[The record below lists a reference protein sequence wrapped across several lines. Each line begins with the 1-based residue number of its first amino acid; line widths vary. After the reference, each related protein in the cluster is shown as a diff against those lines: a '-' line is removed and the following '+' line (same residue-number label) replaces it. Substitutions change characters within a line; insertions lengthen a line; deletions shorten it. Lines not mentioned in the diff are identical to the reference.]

1 MSKKNIILL
10 VFAIVFLILAIIFF
24 VISGNIEFSN
34 NSYLNS
40 STIKNTLSN
49 TTSNTLGNNLTNTN
63 ILNVTTNTLNETDYQ
78 NAAETGI
85 LNPVAEY
92 KNFLVY
98 DESGA
103 EVSLDSFSGKP
114 VFILFWQT
122 SQEDSIEMLKTLN
135 TVYEKY
141 KDDVI
146 FLSIAD
152 TASKAEVQ
160 TIVQEN
166 AIQIPMYYEQDLAA
180 SLAYNITNYPTSIIK
195 DKNNNVVN
203 TKVGKMEEDTILA
216 NLDILAENF

>member
-10 VFAIVFLILAIIFF
+10 VFATVFLILAIIFF

-34 NSYLNS
+34 KSNINN
-40 STIKNTLSN
+40 STIKNTLSD
-49 TTSNTLGNNLTNTN
+49 TTSNTLANTN
-63 ILNVTTNTLNETDYQ
+63 ILNVNTNALNEADYQ
-78 NAAETGI
+78 NAAETGV

-146 FLSIAD
+146 FLSVVDI
-152 TASKAEVQ
+152 ASKAEVQ

-166 AIQIPMYYEQDLAA
+166 VIQIPMYYDQDLAA